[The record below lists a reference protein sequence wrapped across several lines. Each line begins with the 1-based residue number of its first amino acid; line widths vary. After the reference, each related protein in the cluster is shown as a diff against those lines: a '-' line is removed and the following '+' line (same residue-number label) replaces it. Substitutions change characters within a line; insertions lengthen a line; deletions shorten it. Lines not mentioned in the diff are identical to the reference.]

1 MKVAD
6 ILKAKGTRVATM
18 RPEAFIDTVIHRMR
32 LDRIGAIVISV
43 DGRTIAGMLSERDIV
58 HGLVE
63 HGAALLKMKA
73 GEKMM
78 REVATCMPQDSIK
91 DVMIKMTHGRIRHV
105 PVVENG
111 KLAGI
116 VSIGDI
122 VKHRLSE
129 AELEATVLREAYIAT
144 H

>member
-1 MKVAD
+1 MAPGSSQKTAAD
-6 ILKAKGTRVATM
+6 LMTHEVITCRAQ
-18 RPEAFIDTVIHRMR
+18 DT
-32 LDRIGAIVISV
+32 
-43 DGRTIAGMLSERDIV
+43 
-58 HGLVE
+58 
-63 HGAALLKMKA
+63 
-73 GEKMM
+73 
-78 REVATCMPQDSIK
+78 IK
-91 DVMIKMTHGRIRHV
+91 DVMAKMTHGRIRHV

-129 AELEATVLREAYIAT
+129 AELETTVLREAYIAT